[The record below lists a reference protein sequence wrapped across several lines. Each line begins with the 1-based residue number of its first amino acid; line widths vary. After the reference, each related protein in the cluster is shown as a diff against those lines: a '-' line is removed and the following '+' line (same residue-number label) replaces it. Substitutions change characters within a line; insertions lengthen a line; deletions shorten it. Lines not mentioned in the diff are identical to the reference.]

1 AAPVESLARVK
12 LSANWMAEAGHEGED
27 ARLHEAVTAV
37 GMELCPALD
46 LSIPVGKDS
55 LSMQAQWKDADG
67 GERKS
72 VSPVSLVVTAFA
84 PVQDVRAQ
92 LTPLLSREQDTELWL
107 IGLGAGRQ
115 RLGGSILAQVHPG
128 WNGGAALPAF
138 AGEVPDLDEPRRLRA
153 LFELVRDAR

>member
-1 AAPVESLARVK
+1 
-12 LSANWMAEAGHEGED
+12 
-27 ARLHEAVTAV
+27 
-37 GMELCPALD
+37 CPALD

-67 GERKS
+67 GDCKS

-115 RLGGSILAQVHPG
+115 RLGGSILAQVHPD
-128 WNGGAALPAF
+128 WNGGEALPAF

-153 LFELVRDAR
+153 LFELVRDARNANLLLAYHARSDGGAFATLCEMAFCSRLGLDITMDAWC